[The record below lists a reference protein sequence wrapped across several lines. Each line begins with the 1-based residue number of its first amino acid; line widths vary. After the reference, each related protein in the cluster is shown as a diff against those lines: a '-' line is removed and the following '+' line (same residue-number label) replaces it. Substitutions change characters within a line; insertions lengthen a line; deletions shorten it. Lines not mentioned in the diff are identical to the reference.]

1 MPVRLTVEQESLKKL
16 VKKLEEEENGKR
28 FRRDLSKEIRAALE
42 PAKTEA
48 ISSLMSIGHSGRTP
62 TEGEGLRAYVAGQI
76 KVEARL
82 TGRASGGRVKVKKG
96 GPRGFEM
103 AARRL
108 NRKKGWRHPV
118 PIPKRRRRD
127 GRHPVPKWVTQTVN
141 PVEWFDEAMRGARD
155 EVRNAVV
162 KAMYAVSKRIAR

>member
-1 MPVRLTVEQESLKKL
+1 MPVELTVDQKSLKRLVDKL
-16 VKKLEEEENGKR
+16 KEEENGKK
-28 FRRDLSKEIRAALE
+28 FRRDLSKQIRQALE

-48 ISSLMSIGHSGRTP
+48 ISQLMSIGHSGRTP

-96 GPRGFEM
+96 GPRGFDL

-108 NRKKGWRHPV
+108 NREKGWRHPV
-118 PIPKRRRRD
+118 PIPKRRRQG
-127 GRHPVPKWVTQTVN
+127 GRHPVPKWVTQTVT
-141 PVEWFDEAMRGARD
+141 PVEWFDEAMRGSRD

-162 KAMYAVSKRIAR
+162 KAMYDLSKRIAR